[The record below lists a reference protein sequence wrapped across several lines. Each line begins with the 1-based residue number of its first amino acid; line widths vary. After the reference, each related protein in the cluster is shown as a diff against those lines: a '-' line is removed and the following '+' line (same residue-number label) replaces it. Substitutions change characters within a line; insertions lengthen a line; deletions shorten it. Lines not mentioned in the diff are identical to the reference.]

1 MSLYDNINAKRK
13 RIAAGSG
20 EKMNS
25 KKNSTI
31 SPKVYAESKKGF
43 PNSKKNK
50 NKSKKKVT
58 A

>member
-1 MSLYDNINAKRK
+1 MRLWENVRDKKKR
-13 RIAAGSG
+13 G

-50 NKSKKKVT
+50 DKKKKVT